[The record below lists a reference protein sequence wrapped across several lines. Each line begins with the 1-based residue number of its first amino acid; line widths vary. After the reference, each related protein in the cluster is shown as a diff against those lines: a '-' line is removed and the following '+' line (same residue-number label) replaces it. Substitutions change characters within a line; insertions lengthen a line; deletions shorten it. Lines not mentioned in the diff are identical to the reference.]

1 MGMQQPGARGR
12 STGTTPSRVSTAP
25 GNRVGCSLGPSRGGE
40 GLHAPQEEL
49 DVDHGRRDLLHH
61 VGDEVE
67 LVPRAG
73 QLVEACS
80 GGRGRCSAQG
90 SRPGSRPEP
99 PRVGKKAAPPRP
111 PPGTLSRTATRRRW
125 GTGCAPQRMVN
136 AELPHVPSLDPAGP
150 AGRFREVGTLR
161 AAQAGC
167 GPVPRAVP
175 LPQCP
180 GNRLRPSPAL
190 ALPCRDRTRT
200 ESPRTTAPEL
210 TPAATVWPILGW
222 VPICV

>member
-1 MGMQQPGARGR
+1 MQQPGARGR

-25 GNRVGCSLGPSRGGE
+25 SNRIGCSLGPSRGGE

-80 GGRGRCSAQG
+80 GGWGRCSAQG

-136 AELPHVPSLDPAGP
+136 AELPHVPSLDPAG
-150 AGRFREVGTLR
+150 RFREVGTLR
-161 AAQAGC
+161 AAQRGGRSGRMWAGPPG
-167 GPVPRAVP
+167 GPPPTVPRKPAPP
-175 LPQCP
+175 LT
-180 GNRLRPSPAL
+180 GSSPPL
-190 ALPCRDRTRT
+190 QGPDQDREPPDHR
-200 ESPRTTAPEL
+200 A
-210 TPAATVWPILGW
+210 
-222 VPICV
+222 

>member
-25 GNRVGCSLGPSRGGE
+25 GNRIGCSLGPSRGGE

-125 GTGCAPQRMVN
+125 GTGCVPQRMVN

-161 AAQAGC
+161 AAQ
-167 GPVPRAVP
+167 PWWP
-175 LPQCP
+175 LRLDVGRSP
-180 GNRLRPSPAL
+180 GRSPSHSAQE
-190 ALPCRDRTRT
+190 TG
-200 ESPRTTAPEL
+200 SAPHRH
-210 TPAATVWPILGW
+210 
-222 VPICV
+222 